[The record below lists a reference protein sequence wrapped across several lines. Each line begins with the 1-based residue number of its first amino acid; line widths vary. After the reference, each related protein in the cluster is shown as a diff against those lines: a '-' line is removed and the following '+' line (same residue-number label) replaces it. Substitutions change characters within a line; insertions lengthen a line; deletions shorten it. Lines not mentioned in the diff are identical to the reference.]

1 MKLIQSEEQKEK
13 KRVKR
18 KDSLRDLWGN
28 IKWTNI
34 HITGVQKRTE
44 ELKRRKNDLKKKK
57 IASNVPN
64 MGKETAFQIQKDNTV
79 PSKMNQDRLIK
90 TLTYQKLKTRRE
102 S

>member
-1 MKLIQSEEQKEK
+1 
-13 KRVKR
+13 
-18 KDSLRDLWGN
+18 
-28 IKWTNI
+28 
-34 HITGVQKRTE
+34 
-44 ELKRRKNDLKKKK
+44 
-57 IASNVPN
+57 